1 MLFNPESCPD
11 FALKSLIPSFNQ
23 VKSRI
28 PEPIANPPQGESW
41 PYKLRDY
48 KFSALFSVPAPFS
61 CRSDRLTSFKSDTG
75 TLASYNYPLPY
86 DDKIECTWTIRVDL
100 DYRITLS
107 FDFFNLSQS
116 SDCSV
121 DYVEVRDGVFK
132 TSDLIGKYCG
142 TEKPES
148 ITSDSWDMRVTF
160 KSSGKTSYPG
170 FKASYKT
177 KSKYERLRVT
187 RRVCPGAGHC
197 RPRGVPS
204 SGFWYIKGLGNLS
217 FWSEKDL
224 KMLTDAFF
232 GFKRDKKTTWFS
244 FLFKLKDGALQ

>member
-1 MLFNPESCPD
+1 MSSKPVILGVILSIQPCAHAFQSRILPR
-11 FALKSLIPSFNQ
+11 FALKSRIPSYWNPG
-23 VKSRI
+23 SRKK
-28 PEPIANPPQGESW
+28 PIGNHLQGGSW

-100 DYRITLS
+100 DYRIRLS

-170 FKASYKT
+170 FKASYKR
-177 KSKYERLRVT
+177 KSKYERFRVT
-187 RRVCPGAGHC
+187 WGVSPGAGHF
-197 RPRGVPS
+197 RPRGVPL
-204 SGFWYIKGLGNLS
+204 SGFWYIKG
-217 FWSEKDL
+217 
-224 KMLTDAFF
+224 
-232 GFKRDKKTTWFS
+232 
-244 FLFKLKDGALQ
+244 

>member
-11 FALKSLIPSFNQ
+11 FALKSRIPSYWNPG
-23 VKSRI
+23 SRKK
-28 PEPIANPPQGESW
+28 PIGNPLQGGSW

-100 DYRITLS
+100 DYRIRLS
-107 FDFFNLSQS
+107 FDFFNLSRS

-170 FKASYKT
+170 FKASYKR
-177 KSKYERLRVT
+177 KSKYERFRVT
-187 RRVCPGAGHC
+187 RGVSPGAGHI
-197 RPRGVPS
+197 RPRGVPL
-204 SGFWYIKGLGNLS
+204 SGFWYIKG
-217 FWSEKDL
+217 
-224 KMLTDAFF
+224 
-232 GFKRDKKTTWFS
+232 
-244 FLFKLKDGALQ
+244 

>member
-1 MLFNPESCPD
+1 MSSKPVILGVIFSIQPCAHAFQSRILPRFCLEIPNPE
-11 FALKSLIPSFNQ
+11 LL
-23 VKSRI
+23 KSRI
-28 PEPIANPPQGESW
+28 PKKPIGNLLQGGSW

-100 DYRITLS
+100 DYRIRLS

-160 KSSGKTSYPG
+160 KSSGKTNYPG
-170 FKASYKT
+170 FKASYKR
-177 KSKYERLRVT
+177 KSKYERFRVT
-187 RRVCPGAGHC
+187 RGVGPGAGHF
-197 RPRGVPS
+197 RPRGVPL
-204 SGFWYIKGLGNLS
+204 SGFWYIKG
-217 FWSEKDL
+217 
-224 KMLTDAFF
+224 
-232 GFKRDKKTTWFS
+232 
-244 FLFKLKDGALQ
+244 

>member
-1 MLFNPESCPD
+1 MIPTQNFVQFRNPEGYG
-11 FALKSLIPSFNQ
+11 LIPSFNQ
-23 VKSRI
+23 GKSRI
-28 PEPIANPPQGESW
+28 PEPIGNLPQGESW

-48 KFSALFSVPAPFS
+48 KFSTLFSVPAPFS

-121 DYVEVRDGVFK
+121 DYVEVRDGASK

-170 FKASYKT
+170 FKASYKR
-177 KSKYERLRVT
+177 KSKYERFRVT
-187 RRVCPGAGHC
+187 RGQRPETGHC
-197 RPRGVPS
+197 RLRGVPF
-204 SGFWYIKGLGNLS
+204 SGFWYIK
-217 FWSEKDL
+217 E
-224 KMLTDAFF
+224 
-232 GFKRDKKTTWFS
+232 
-244 FLFKLKDGALQ
+244 